1 MSSLRESKA
10 YNKKIGQKKKKK
22 NSDHHARNRST
33 PSVFE
38 IVSKKLE
45 GDSAQEQRKFVN
57 K

>member
-10 YNKKIGQKKKKK
+10 YNKKIGQKK